1 MFGIGKLKKGLS
13 KTREGFVGKIT
24 RIIKTRKKIDDDL
37 LDDIE
42 EILIAGDVGVDA
54 TFEVLDD
61 LKHEIK
67 AHGYQN
73 SDDVLGVLRESLT
86 KLMLGADGETLDDG
100 EFINSD
106 QKPFV
111 IMVVGVNGTGKTTT
125 IGKLAHHFKS
135 QGKRVLL
142 SAADTFRAA
151 ASEQLDIWAERS
163 GVEIIRNQSG
173 ADPAA
178 VAFDSLNAAIARDID
193 VLIVD
198 TAGRLHTK
206 VNLMEEVKKIRRVMS
221 KKLPDAPHQVL
232 LALDATTGQNGL
244 NQARQFLESV
254 GVTGLVLT
262 KLDGT
267 AKGGIVLS
275 IRRQLKLPVRF
286 IGVGEGMEDL
296 EPFDARQFVEA
307 LFE

>member
-1 MFGIGKLKKGLS
+1 MLGIGKLKKGLS